1 MIQRRLCIGLLFSQI
16 LLISIHEAKQERL
29 GSIGT
34 VKRVLDFA
42 KLQNILVS
50 TEKSSI
56 LFFSQWMELGKT
68 SLFAKG

>member
-1 MIQRRLCIGLLFSQI
+1 MIQRRLCIGLLFSPI

-34 VKRVLDFA
+34 VKRVLDFE

-56 LFFSQWMELGKT
+56 LFFSHWMELGKT